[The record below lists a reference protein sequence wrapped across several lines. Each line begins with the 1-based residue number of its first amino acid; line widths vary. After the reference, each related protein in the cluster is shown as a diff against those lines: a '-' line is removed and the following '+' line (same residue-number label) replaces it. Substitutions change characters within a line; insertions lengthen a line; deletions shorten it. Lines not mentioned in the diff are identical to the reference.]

1 MKNIPKRRWL
11 RFSVRT
17 LLLLTVVVA
26 CWLGVQVNQAQK
38 RRAAITAVREAGG
51 FCFLEHDSDWKRSLN
66 ASIGEEY
73 RTKPL
78 VVGIRA
84 AAIDDAL
91 LMHLRNMPRDSEL
104 ALDRREDVER
114 FSELLPAMHV
124 YAIDH

>member
-1 MKNIPKRRWL
+1 MEEKPHRRWL
-11 RFSVRT
+11 RFSLRA
-17 LLLLTVVVA
+17 LLLLLAVVA

-38 RRAAITAVREAGG
+38 RRAAIAAVNEAGG
-51 FCFLEHDSDWKRSLN
+51 FCFLEHDSDWKRSLY

-78 VVGIRA
+78 VVGISG
-84 AAIDDAL
+84 AAIDEGL
-91 LMHLRNMPRDSEL
+91 LVHLRNMPRDSEL
-104 ALDRREDVER
+104 ALDRREDVEK